1 MAGPLS
7 GIRVLELAGIG
18 PGPFCAMMLAD
29 MGADVLRVDR
39 PEPVDLGLPL
49 ESKFD
54 VIARGRR
61 SIALDLKHTGAIEIA
76 LALVEKADVLIE
88 GFRPGVTERLG
99 LGPDACL
106 ARNPRLVYGRVTGWG
121 QDGPLAQAAGHDIN
135 YIAIAGAL
143 HAIGPAQRPAPP
155 LNLVGDYGGGAM
167 YLAFGI
173 VCALCERHSS
183 GRGQVIDTAMSEGA
197 ASLMSIF
204 YGRMAAGL
212 WHDKRGVN
220 ILDGGAPWYNV
231 YETADGKYVA
241 VGAIEGRFY
250 AELMQRLG
258 LDTPSLPDQ
267 YDRTRWPE
275 LRANLARIFQQK
287 TRDEWCEA
295 LAGHDVCIAPV
306 LSIAEAPSHPHNR
319 ARGAFFECDG
329 VIQPG
334 PAPRFSRTPGRVE
347 RGAPRRGEGGAAAL
361 ADWGFSPQQIAQFR
375 QSGAV
380 MEDDHNAGL

>member
-49 ESKFD
+49 EPKFD

-61 SIALDLKHTGAIEIA
+61 SIALDLKHTPAIEIA

-375 QSGAV
+375 QSGTV

>member
-49 ESKFD
+49 EPKFD

-212 WHDKRGVN
+212 WHDKRSVN

-250 AELMQRLG
+250 AKLMQRLG

-319 ARGAFFECDG
+319 AREAFFECEG

-361 ADWGFSPQQIAQFR
+361 ADWGFSPEQIAQFR

>member
-18 PGPFCAMMLAD
+18 PGPFCGMMLAD
-29 MGADVLRVDR
+29 MGADLLRVDR
-39 PEPVDLGLPL
+39 LEPVDLGLPL
-49 ESKFD
+49 DPKFD

-61 SIALDLKHTGAIEIA
+61 SIALDLKDARAIEIA
-76 LALVEKADVLIE
+76 LAIIAKADVLIE

-121 QDGPLAQAAGHDIN
+121 QDGPLAPAAGHDIN
-135 YIAIAGAL
+135 YIAIVGAL
-143 HAIGPAQRPAPP
+143 HAIGPPERPAPP

-173 VCALCERHSS
+173 VCALWERHSS
-183 GRGQVIDTAMSEGA
+183 GRGQVVDTAMSEGA

-204 YGRMAAGL
+204 YGRIAAGL

-241 VGAIEGRFY
+241 IGAIEGRFY
-250 AELMQRLG
+250 ANLMAQLG
-258 LDTPSLPDQ
+258 LDRPSLPDQ
-267 YDRTRWPE
+267 YDRTRWEE
-275 LRANLARIFQQK
+275 LRASLVRVLKQK

-295 LAGHDVCIAPV
+295 LAGHDVCIAPI
-306 LSIAEAPSHPHNR
+306 LSMAEAPSHPHNR
-319 ARGAFFECDG
+319 ARGAFFESHG
-329 VIQPG
+329 VVQPG
-334 PAPRFSRTPGRVE
+334 PAPRFSRTPGEVE

-361 ADWGFSPQQIAQFR
+361 ADWGFDAEQIAQFR
-375 QSGAV
+375 ASGAV
-380 MEDDHNAGL
+380 MEEDRNAGL

>member
-49 ESKFD
+49 EPKFD

-231 YETADGKYVA
+231 YDTADGKYVA

-250 AELMQRLG
+250 AKLMQRLG

-267 YDRTRWPE
+267 YDRARWPE

>member
-18 PGPFCAMMLAD
+18 PGPFCGMMLAD
-29 MGADVLRVDR
+29 MGADLLRVDR
-39 PEPVDLGLPL
+39 LEPVDLGLPL
-49 ESKFD
+49 DPKFD

-61 SIALDLKHTGAIEIA
+61 SIALDLKDARAIEIA
-76 LALVEKADVLIE
+76 LAIIAKADVLIE

-121 QDGPLAQAAGHDIN
+121 QDGPMAQAAGHDIN

-143 HAIGPAQRPAPP
+143 HAVGPPERPAPP

-173 VCALCERHSS
+173 ICALWERHSS
-183 GRGQVIDTAMSEGA
+183 GRGQVVDTAMSEGA

-204 YGRMAAGL
+204 YGRIAAGL

-241 VGAIEGRFY
+241 IGAIEGRFY
-250 AELMQRLG
+250 ANLMAQLG
-258 LDTPSLPDQ
+258 LDRPSLPDQ
-267 YDRTRWPE
+267 YDRTRWEE
-275 LRANLARIFQQK
+275 LRASLVRVFKQK

-295 LAGHDVCIAPV
+295 LAGHDVCIAPI
-306 LSIAEAPSHPHNR
+306 LSMAEAPSHPHNR
-319 ARGAFFECDG
+319 ARGAFFESHG
-329 VIQPG
+329 VVQPR
-334 PAPRFSRTPGRVE
+334 PAPRFSRTPGEVE

-361 ADWGFSPQQIAQFR
+361 ADWGFDAEQIAQFR
-375 QSGAV
+375 ASGAV
-380 MEDDHNAGL
+380 MEEDRNAGL